1 LHTFGTAEQST
12 LRVEDVL
19 AGIAD
24 QVFALDREWR
34 YVFVNDRVSEVTG
47 LPRERLLGRC
57 IWELLPEVLGTEF
70 EHSLRRAAEARTPV
84 RFEYFSRPLD
94 RWFEA
99 RVYPSGSGI
108 VNFVA
113 DVTDRKRMEEV
124 LRRSHDTF
132 FHLVENSPFGVYIVD
147 AQFRLRQ
154 LSAGAQKVFSQVR
167 PLLGRD
173 FAEVLRSIWP
183 EPFAE
188 QAIARF
194 RHTLRTGER
203 YHSADTTERRHDIDE
218 VESYDWQIERITLP
232 SGEFGVVCYF
242 YDLTELK
249 RADRRIAELNA
260 DLRGRLE
267 ELESLMNVLPIAVFL
282 AHDADCSRIT
292 ANPAGA
298 ATLRLAPGANASM
311 SAPGAAALPFRFL
324 KDGVAVPPEALP
336 MHRAARLGR
345 PVLDE
350 ELEVAFGDGGAAN
363 LYGSAVPLF
372 DEARRVRGCLGVFVE
387 ITERK
392 RAEQALREADR
403 RKDEFLATLSHELRN
418 PLAPL
423 RNSVY
428 LLRSG
433 ARPDAA
439 PRVLDMMDR
448 QVGHLVRLVD
458 DLMEVSRITR
468 GTLELRRKQVPL
480 EAALRGAIETA
491 DPLLRSGEHHLN
503 LRLPRAPLVLDADPV
518 RVAQVFA
525 NLLNNAAK
533 YTDRG
538 GVITLEAWR
547 EGQGGGDGERH
558 RPGHRPGRG
567 AASLPD
573 VQPQRAQLAPHPGRA
588 RHRARPRAEAGG
600 TARRH
605 GRGAQRGPRQGQPIH
620 RPPAARGGDRTGAGG
635 AGGRRARR
643 LEAARA
649 GRRRQ
654 PRRDGE
660 HGAAAR
666 PSRRGSD
673 GGARRRAGAGCVRG
687 VPAAGGAAR
696 HRAARRRRLFG
707 RPPAPRACRGHAA
720 DHRGGDR
727 LGTGRGQ
734 GARPRGRVRSPPRE
748 ARRHGRVTGAARSRS
763 EPVGMSG
770 STRRASALLL
780 PPRPPNRAKPMKPD
794 PLTTTQTAT
803 NVGTDVS
810 VGPGETLPELEGNP
824 RPGGLVDEPGSTPAP
839 AQNPGANPDNPGDDP
854 GVRTLPPPDVFATEW
869 SVPPTESGAGRK
881 AANDNASDRRPDLL
895 PTAPPVSAAS
905 DAAVVGSAAR

>member
-1 LHTFGTAEQST
+1 MHTFGTAEQST

-19 AGIAD
+19 AGVAD
-24 QVFALDREWR
+24 QVFALDRDWR

-70 EHSLRRAAEARTPV
+70 EHSLRRAAAARTPV
-84 RFEYFSRPLD
+84 RFEYFSAPLD
-94 RWFEA
+94 RWFED
-99 RVYPSGSGI
+99 RVYPTATGV

-387 ITERK
+387 ITDRK

-503 LRLPRAPLVLDADPV
+503 LKLPREPLVLDADPV

-547 EGQGGGDGERH
+547 EGGEAVVTVSDTGQGIDPAEVPRLFQMFSRSERSSRRTQGGLGIG
-558 RPGHRPGRG
+558 
-567 AASLPD
+567 
-573 VQPQRAQLAPHPGRA
+573 LALVRKLVELH
-588 RHRARPRAEAGG
+588 GG
-600 TARRH
+600 TVAAHSEGH
-605 GRGAQRGPRQGQPIH
+605 GKGSRF
-620 RPPAARGGDRTGAGG
+620 TV
-635 AGGRRARR
+635 R
-643 LEAARA
+643 L
-649 GRRRQ
+649 
-654 PRRDGE
+654 PL
-660 HGAAAR
+660 AAATE
-666 PSRRGSD
+666 P
-673 GGARRRAGAGCVRG
+673 APA
-687 VPAAGGAAR
+687 VPAAGERAVSKLRVLVVDDNRDAAESMGLLLGHLGAEVMVAHDGAQALAAFAAFQPRVVLLDIGLPGVDGYSVAR
-696 HRAARRRRLFG
+696 QLRERAGGTPLTIVAVTGWGQEEDKARARAAGFDHHLVK
-707 RPPAPRACRGHAA
+707 PADMDALRELLAA
-720 DHRGGDR
+720 
-727 LGTGRGQ
+727 
-734 GARPRGRVRSPPRE
+734 A
-748 ARRHGRVTGAARSRS
+748 
-763 EPVGMSG
+763 
-770 STRRASALLL
+770 
-780 PPRPPNRAKPMKPD
+780 
-794 PLTTTQTAT
+794 
-803 NVGTDVS
+803 
-810 VGPGETLPELEGNP
+810 
-824 RPGGLVDEPGSTPAP
+824 
-839 AQNPGANPDNPGDDP
+839 ANP
-854 GVRTLPPPDVFATEW
+854 
-869 SVPPTESGAGRK
+869 SG
-881 AANDNASDRRPDLL
+881 
-895 PTAPPVSAAS
+895 
-905 DAAVVGSAAR
+905 